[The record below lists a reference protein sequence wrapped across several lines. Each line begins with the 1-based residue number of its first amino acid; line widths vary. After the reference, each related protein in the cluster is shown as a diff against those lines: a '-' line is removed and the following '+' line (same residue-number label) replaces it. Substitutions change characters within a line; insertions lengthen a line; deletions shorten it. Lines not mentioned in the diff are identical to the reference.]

1 MANEGEFIKILWG
14 NIVGETREQIES
26 LSWEGIATYVIDQ
39 TGQLVIT
46 SLVPVGGFV
55 TPIYSL
61 IVNTVGKAVGKTF
74 KEWGEM
80 QVHLSD
86 KKTAV
91 FEKPPSLLTS
101 SKPNNREKTI
111 VLPIPELIKPSSAL
125 RLQPTLPS
133 ATKTNASSRYDLLP
147 SLRQQSRERKQTP
160 TRGNIKVQ
168 SILARRSKNFSSIAN
183 DVLYPEWAITG
194 KLPQPGKSARLLPM
208 PTINPQEMK
217 HQENLV
223 AAAAVSARNLE
234 RIMAA
239 GRKMNEDAIKRSR
252 DLADRHRKQQEQ
264 LRQQEARRREQQRN
278 NLHRKR

>member
-80 QVHLSD
+80 QVYLSD

-91 FEKPPSLLTS
+91 LKSP
-101 SKPNNREKTI
+101 
-111 VLPIPELIKPSSAL
+111 
-125 RLQPTLPS
+125 
-133 ATKTNASSRYDLLP
+133 
-147 SLRQQSRERKQTP
+147 
-160 TRGNIKVQ
+160 
-168 SILARRSKNFSSIAN
+168 RRSSHSPN
-183 DVLYPEWAITG
+183 PITG
-194 KLPQPGKSARLLPM
+194 KKPLCYPFLS
-208 PTINPQEMK
+208 
-217 HQENLV
+217 
-223 AAAAVSARNLE
+223 
-234 RIMAA
+234 
-239 GRKMNEDAIKRSR
+239 
-252 DLADRHRKQQEQ
+252 
-264 LRQQEARRREQQRN
+264 
-278 NLHRKR
+278 